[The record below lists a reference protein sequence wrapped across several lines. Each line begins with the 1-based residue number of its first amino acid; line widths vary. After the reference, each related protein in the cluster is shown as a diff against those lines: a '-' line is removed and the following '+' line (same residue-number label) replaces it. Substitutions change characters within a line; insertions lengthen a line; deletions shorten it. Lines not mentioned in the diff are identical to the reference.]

1 MISKTD
7 AESNPTIILGDFNFD
22 LLSDT
27 CNTRFKNLLATF
39 NLVQLI
45 TVPTRPVSR
54 SLLDHVYVSHKDN
67 VSISGTLPISIS
79 DHLPVFVNW
88 TTRSNFSNSNEHK
101 YIDYRSINNFSAEQF
116 EADLK
121 NIPWN
126 TLDMF
131 TDINEAVEHW
141 YSLFNDC
148 LNNHAP
154 LKKSVSKESINL
166 NGFPVK

>member
-1 MISKTD
+1 M
-7 AESNPTIILGDFNFD
+7 
-22 LLSDT
+22 T
-27 CNTRFKNLLATF
+27 CYLIHVTHALKIFATF

-45 TVPTRPVSR
+45 TVPTRPVLR
-54 SLLDHVYVSHKDN
+54 SFLDHVYVPQKDN
-67 VSISGTLPISIS
+67 VSTSGTLPISIG
-79 DHLPVFVNW
+79 DHLPVLINW

-101 YIDYRSINNFSAEQF
+101 YIDCRSLKNFSAEQF

-154 LKKSVSKESINL
+154 FKKSVSKE
-166 NGFPVK
+166 

>member
-1 MISKTD
+1 M
-7 AESNPTIILGDFNFD
+7 
-22 LLSDT
+22 
-27 CNTRFKNLLATF
+27 
-39 NLVQLI
+39 
-45 TVPTRPVSR
+45 
-54 SLLDHVYVSHKDN
+54 
-67 VSISGTLPISIS
+67 S

-88 TTRSNFSNSNEHK
+88 TTQSNFSNSNEHK
-101 YIDYRSINNFSAEQF
+101 YIDYRSLKNFSAEQF
-116 EADLK
+116 VADLK

-131 TDINEAVEHW
+131 TNEAVEHW

>member
-1 MISKTD
+1 
-7 AESNPTIILGDFNFD
+7 
-22 LLSDT
+22 
-27 CNTRFKNLLATF
+27 
-39 NLVQLI
+39 
-45 TVPTRPVSR
+45 
-54 SLLDHVYVSHKDN
+54 LLDHVYVSHKDN

-101 YIDYRSINNFSAEQF
+101 YIDYRSLNNFSAEQF
-116 EADLK
+116 AADLK

-131 TDINEAVEHW
+131 IDINEAVEHW

-154 LKKSVSKESINL
+154 LKKACQKSQST
-166 NGFPVK
+166 

>member
-7 AESNPTIILGDFNFD
+7 ADDNQTIILGDFNFD
-22 LLSDT
+22 LLSGT

-45 TVPTRPVSR
+45 TIPTRPVSR
-54 SLLDHVYVSHKDN
+54 YLLGRVYVSQKDN
-67 VSISGTLPISIS
+67 VSTSGTLPISIS
-79 DHLPVFVNW
+79 DHLPVFVSW
-88 TTRSNFSNSNEHK
+88 TTRSNFSNSNEHR
-101 YIDYRSINNFSAEQF
+101 YIYYRSLKNFSAEQF
-116 EADLK
+116 EDDLK

-131 TDINEAVEHW
+131 TDIYEAVEHW

-148 LNNHAP
+148 LTDHAP
-154 LKKSVSKESINL
+154 LEKACQKSQST
-166 NGFPVK
+166 